1 MKKLSKKTKSLI
13 AIVLALVVAFGGTF
27 AFFTDYAST
36 QTKGTAGTVAV
47 SVDSDMNLLDADGK
61 DIINPGDLRDA
72 GFTVTNEG
80 NKSIDVRTTVVLTT
94 QSKNAGVDLAFSG
107 TNTTQSEYDLYLR
120 SDVEEVEGRG
130 WAPKDGA
137 QPLQVKSIDGDTIT
151 YQTPIY
157 SLNGNS
163 DRYDEVET
171 IDGVNAFAQTNDYV
185 LIMKGAAGNEW
196 QNSIVSIDVLV
207 EAKQHENTGAG
218 WDIVAQENVA
228 TGAINQSAV
237 KGENVITNGTVST
250 FIPVISKN
258 ENGED
263 LNASATLIEGQK
275 KADLM
280 NSLDEAGLANSE
292 DVDLLID
299 VKADDFDGMA
309 DTTFDVSNVANE
321 GDTVVILHY
330 DETKG
335 EWEYIA
341 TDTVEDGKV
350 GGDFSSYSPVAFIVI
365 PATPD
370 AEEPKDPVADKI
382 VVIDQHGTE
391 LDVEATYLGA
401 GLGYELLRNPD
412 GEYLGIAKDNCATKE
427 NGTTIVQIN
436 VYRFGLYDENGAPIK
451 DAIIT
456 LNTSADTAYS
466 SDVRTDVNGEIWF
479 YEYQWEADGIFNSVT
494 GINFNDGNGNDYVN
508 INVGPGN
515 INQALND
522 VLRIY
527 KTGVTTFETV
537 TFQVLDMDGDPAG
550 NVYVKFADEN
560 GNGFDSFTDADGY
573 AYFDNVTAPLY
584 AVSVYSDS
592 SDAPEILYDAS
603 IHGDVQPDADGN
615 VVVICPDYTAVATTP
630 VLVTGPDYMP
640 VEGATVTVYKNWT
653 TVVGTYV
660 TDADGYA
667 HIPSEYVPASGG
679 TYSCTI
685 VHEELGLTSG
695 TAKQTLTQ
703 NKANNGFTLQYQ

>member
-1 MKKLSKKTKSLI
+1 MSKKFSKKTKSIVAL
-13 AIVLALVVAFGGTF
+13 VLAVVMVFGMSF
-27 AFFTDYAST
+27 AYFSDYAQTST
-36 QTKGTAGTVAV
+36 TGKAGTVAV
-47 SVDSDMNLLDADGK
+47 SVDSNMNLLDADGK

-80 NKSIDVRTTVVLTT
+80 NKSIDVRSTIVLTT

-120 SDVEEVEGRG
+120 SDVEEVAGRG

-365 PATPD
+365 PVTPSTP
-370 AEEPKDPVADKI
+370 EEPVIPESPKDIVVHVLDGQENSVEGAVVTTYDDDGNEISDVTIFDGTAILTSFECNCPDGYGHCITVRDADGNLIAPEYSFSDYPTEDIYFTIYDKAAGTFVDSNGDPLANVKAVLIDGEGNWISGGETDMNGTVNFTQFYLSDVTGPFSYYLYQGAGDNLGMEVEIASGEIGDVLPETFTVTTGTVEVETTPLLIKDPD
-382 VVIDQHGTE
+382 
-391 LDVEATYLGA
+391 
-401 GLGYELLRNPD
+401 
-412 GEYLGIAKDNCATKE
+412 
-427 NGTTIVQIN
+427 
-436 VYRFGLYDENGAPIK
+436 GAPLEG
-451 DAIIT
+451 A
-456 LNTSADTAYS
+456 
-466 SDVRTDVNGEIWF
+466 V
-479 YEYQWEADGIFNSVT
+479 VT
-494 GINFNDGNGNDYVN
+494 VYMNW
-508 INVGPGN
+508 
-515 INQALND
+515 
-522 VLRIY
+522 
-527 KTGVTTFETV
+527 TTV
-537 TFQVLDMDGDPAG
+537 MGDF
-550 NVYVKFADEN
+550 V
-560 GNGFDSFTDADGY
+560 TDADGY
-573 AYFDNVTAPLY
+573 AY
-584 AVSVYSDS
+584 
-592 SDAPEILYDAS
+592 
-603 IHGDVQPDADGN
+603 
-615 VVVICPDYTAVATTP
+615 
-630 VLVTGPDYMP
+630 
-640 VEGATVTVYKNWT
+640 
-653 TVVGTYV
+653 
-660 TDADGYA
+660 
-667 HIPSEYVPASGG
+667 IPSAYIAESGQSA
-679 TYSCTI
+679 YSCTV
-685 VHEELGLTSG
+685 VHDGLGLTSG
-695 TAKQTLTQ
+695 QAKVNLGKWKVQQ
-703 NKANNGFTLQYQ
+703 GITLQYQ

>member
-1 MKKLSKKTKSLI
+1 MSKKFSKKTKSIVAL
-13 AIVLALVVAFGGTF
+13 VLAVVMVFGMSF
-27 AFFTDYAST
+27 AYFSDYAQTST
-36 QTKGTAGTVAV
+36 TGKAGTVAV
-47 SVDSDMNLLDADGK
+47 SVDSNMNLLDADGK

-80 NKSIDVRTTVVLTT
+80 NKSIDVRSTIVLTT

-120 SDVEEVEGRG
+120 SDVEEVAGRG

-382 VVIDQHGTE
+382 VVVDQHGTE
-391 LDVEATYLGA
+391 LDVDATYMGA
-401 GLGYELLRNPD
+401 GLGYDLLRNPS
-412 GEYLGIAKDNCATKE
+412 GEYLGVASEDCATKAG
-427 NGTTIVQIN
+427 NTTTVQIN
-436 VYRFGLYDENGAPIK
+436 VYRFGFCDENGAPVA
-451 DAIIT
+451 DATIT
-456 LNTSADTAYS
+456 LNGTYS
-466 SDVRTDVNGEIWF
+466 SDVKTDSNGEIWF
-479 YEYQWEADGIFNSVT
+479 YEYQWEPDGIFDSVT
-494 GINFNDGNGNDYVN
+494 NINFTDDYGINYAN
-508 INVGPGN
+508 INVDASDIQKAFDGTLVIAPAKEVMVQVVDSSGN
-515 INQALND
+515 PMSSIYVQAIAEDINGETHD
-522 VLRIY
+522 Y
-527 KTGVTTFETV
+527 FGWTDEYGTV
-537 TFQVLDMDGDPAG
+537 TLRLDNSATIIDCKLYSSEEMSETTLLGYG
-550 NVYVKFADEN
+550 SSETDEN
-560 GNGFDSFTDADGY
+560 GNITITLD
-573 AYFDNVTAPLY
+573 TALT
-584 AVSVYSDS
+584 A
-592 SDAPEILYDAS
+592 ILVMDP
-603 IHGDVQPDADGN
+603 GK
-615 VVVICPDYTAVATTP
+615 
-630 VLVTGPDYMP
+630 MP
-640 VEGATVTVYKNWT
+640 VEGAVVKVYENWSKQ
-653 TVVGTYV
+653 VGEYV
-660 TDADGYA
+660 SDINGYVY
-667 HIPSEYVPASGG
+667 IPSEYIVESGQSA
-679 TYSCTI
+679 YSCTV
-685 VHEELGLTSG
+685 VHDGLGLTSG
-695 TAKQTLTQ
+695 TAKINLNKWKTQ
-703 NKANNGFTLQYQ
+703 EGITLQYQ

>member
-1 MKKLSKKTKSLI
+1 MSKKFSKKTKSIVAL
-13 AIVLALVVAFGGTF
+13 VLAVVMVFGMSF
-27 AFFTDYAST
+27 AYFSDYAQTST
-36 QTKGTAGTVAV
+36 TGKAGTVAV
-47 SVDSDMNLLDADGK
+47 SVDSNMNLLDADGK

-80 NKSIDVRTTVVLTT
+80 NKSIDVRSTIVLTT

-120 SDVEEVEGRG
+120 SDVEEVAGRG

-137 QPLQVKSIDGDTIT
+137 QPLQVKAIDGDTIT
-151 YQTPIY
+151 YQTPVY

-171 IDGVNAFAQTNDYV
+171 IDGVDAFAQTNDYV

-309 DTTFDVSNVANE
+309 DTTFDVSNVAEE

-370 AEEPKDPVADKI
+370 AEEPREGVTFIIKDEAGNPVTDGRVEINAGNPGSSIGFLDNDADGVI
-382 VVIDQHGTE
+382 VVTKEKLANISMEVTNSMTYSIETSATDSDQNWQRHVDHAPFEWIEGSIINIVIPAPSAELVTFTVTDNNGNPISGEIIQVSGTCDVTIHGLCSIYSATTDDNGVVTIPANAFDGFSGPFTYNALSGLQGSTGSFDPATGHVDIVLTTDYGDKDE
-391 LDVEATYLGA
+391 GGEGGEGGEGDNLAGDPETGTAALVKNSANEPLVGATVNIYDGQAGNANVVATY
-401 GLGYELLRNPD
+401 
-412 GEYLGIAKDNCATKE
+412 
-427 NGTTIVQIN
+427 VS
-436 VYRFGLYDENGAPIK
+436 DENG
-451 DAIIT
+451 
-456 LNTSADTAYS
+456 
-466 SDVRTDVNGEIWF
+466 
-479 YEYQWEADGIFNSVT
+479 
-494 GINFNDGNGNDYVN
+494 YVY
-508 INVGPGN
+508 I
-515 INQALND
+515 
-522 VLRIY
+522 
-527 KTGVTTFETV
+527 
-537 TFQVLDMDGDPAG
+537 DPAYIG
-550 NVYVKFADEN
+550 TGHYYQAEYEGTQNATWK
-560 GNGFDSFTDADGY
+560 
-573 AYFDNVTAPLY
+573 
-584 AVSVYSDS
+584 AVLN
-592 SDAPEILYDAS
+592 ANIA
-603 IHGDVQPDADGN
+603 
-615 VVVICPDYTAVATTP
+615 
-630 VLVTGPDYMP
+630 
-640 VEGATVTVYKNWT
+640 
-653 TVVGTYV
+653 
-660 TDADGYA
+660 
-667 HIPSEYVPASGG
+667 
-679 TYSCTI
+679 
-685 VHEELGLTSG
+685 TSG
-695 TAKQTLTQ
+695 IRF
-703 NKANNGFTLQYQ
+703 NNL

>member
-1 MKKLSKKTKSLI
+1 MSKKFSKKTKSIVAL
-13 AIVLALVVAFGGTF
+13 VLAVVMVFGMSF
-27 AFFTDYAST
+27 AYFSDYAQTST
-36 QTKGTAGTVAV
+36 TGKAGTVAV
-47 SVDSDMNLLDADGK
+47 SVDSNMNLLDADGK

-80 NKSIDVRTTVVLTT
+80 NKSIDVRSTIVLTT

-107 TNTTQSEYDLYLR
+107 TNATQSEYDLYLR

-171 IDGVNAFAQTNDYV
+171 IDGVDAFAQTNDYV

-365 PATPD
+365 PATPSTP
-370 AEEPKDPVADKI
+370 EEPVGEGVTFIIKDHNGNYVTDGRVEINAGNPGSSIGFMDNDADGVILVTQEKLGYI
-382 VVIDQHGTE
+382 SMTVTDSMTYCIETSMTDGDQEWQRHVDHVPFTWVEGSVITVVIPAPSAECVVFNVTD
-391 LDVEATYLGA
+391 
-401 GLGYELLRNPD
+401 
-412 GEYLGIAKDNCATKE
+412 EYGNAIPNARVQV
-427 NGTTIVQIN
+427 NGTCN
-436 VYRFGLYDENGAPIK
+436 A
-451 DAIIT
+451 
-456 LNTSADTAYS
+456 S
-466 SDVRTDVNGEIWF
+466 
-479 YEYQWEADGIFNSVT
+479 
-494 GINFNDGNGNDYVN
+494 
-508 INVGPGN
+508 NVGWCP
-515 INQALND
+515 
-522 VLRIY
+522 IY
-527 KTGVTTFETV
+527 SVV
-537 TFQVLDMDGDPAG
+537 
-550 NVYVKFADEN
+550 ADEN
-560 GNGFDSFTDADGY
+560 GVANIPVNAFDGFSGPFT
-573 AYFDNVTAPLY
+573 
-584 AVSVYSDS
+584 
-592 SDAPEILYDAS
+592 YD
-603 IHGDVQPDADGN
+603 
-615 VVVICPDYTAVATTP
+615 
-630 VLVTGPDYMP
+630 VTGPGGTGTTGSFDPTTGYIDIVITTDYGDKD
-640 VEGATVTVYKNWT
+640 EGGEGGEGDNLAGDPETGKAVLVKNSANEPLVGAVVTIYDGQSFNAN
-653 TVVGTYV
+653 VVATYV
-660 TDADGYA
+660 SDENGYVYIDQA
-667 HIPSEYVPASGG
+667 YIVGNSDTATHYYQAEYEG
-679 TYSCTI
+679 
-685 VHEELGLTSG
+685 
-695 TAKQTLTQ
+695 TQ
-703 NKANNGFTLQYQ
+703 NATYKTAMREGNTNAGIRFTNL

>member
-1 MKKLSKKTKSLI
+1 MSKKFSKKTKSIVAL
-13 AIVLALVVAFGGTF
+13 VLAVVMVFGMSF
-27 AFFTDYAST
+27 AYFSDYAQTST
-36 QTKGTAGTVAV
+36 TGKAGTVAV
-47 SVDSDMNLLDADGK
+47 SVDSNMNLLDADGK

-80 NKSIDVRTTVVLTT
+80 NKSIDVRSTIVLTT

-137 QPLQVKSIDGDTIT
+137 QPLQVKAIDGDTIT
-151 YQTPIY
+151 YQTPVY

-207 EAKQHENTGAG
+207 EAKQHENTSAG

-309 DTTFDVSNVANE
+309 DTTFDVSNVAEE

-370 AEEPKDPVADKI
+370 AEEPKDPVVPEEPETPKDIAVRVVDSNGNSVVGATVVTYNDDSQRIQATTDANGSATLTGFKCECPQGYAHGIAVVDENEVELCNSFNFQSDAYPTEEVTLVLYDKVAGIFVDSNGDPLANVKAVLFDGEGNEISFGETDMKGTVYFTQFYLSDVTGPFSYYLYQGAADNLGQEVEIASGKI
-382 VVIDQHGTE
+382 GDTLPETFTVTTGTV
-391 LDVEATYLGA
+391 DVETTP
-401 GLGYELLRNPD
+401 LL
-412 GEYLGIAKDNCATKE
+412 
-427 NGTTIVQIN
+427 
-436 VYRFGLYDENGAPIK
+436 IK
-451 DAIIT
+451 DPGGMPVEGA
-456 LNTSADTAYS
+456 
-466 SDVRTDVNGEIWF
+466 V
-479 YEYQWEADGIFNSVT
+479 VT
-494 GINFNDGNGNDYVN
+494 VYMNW
-508 INVGPGN
+508 
-515 INQALND
+515 
-522 VLRIY
+522 
-527 KTGVTTFETV
+527 TTV
-537 TFQVLDMDGDPAG
+537 MGDF
-550 NVYVKFADEN
+550 V
-560 GNGFDSFTDADGY
+560 TDADGY
-573 AYFDNVTAPLY
+573 AY
-584 AVSVYSDS
+584 
-592 SDAPEILYDAS
+592 
-603 IHGDVQPDADGN
+603 
-615 VVVICPDYTAVATTP
+615 
-630 VLVTGPDYMP
+630 
-640 VEGATVTVYKNWT
+640 
-653 TVVGTYV
+653 
-660 TDADGYA
+660 
-667 HIPSEYVPASGG
+667 IPSAYIAESGQSA
-679 TYSCTI
+679 YSCT
-685 VHEELGLTSG
+685 VAHDGLGLTSG
-695 TAKQTLTQ
+695 TAKISLGKWKVQQ
-703 NKANNGFTLQYQ
+703 GITLQYQ